1 MSAVDSRKYIADRV
15 RRHDYDRYFATL
27 FCPADRRAALLSL
40 YAFNLEIATIAES
53 TREPLIGAMRLQW
66 WRDAMPAILEGR
78 PPGHPVAVALAQA
91 VAGHDP
97 MRTPFDHMID
107 GREIDLDGEAPADL
121 AALESYAEATSSNLV
136 RLALAMLGASDA
148 AAETIAHHAGLAW
161 GLTGLL
167 RATPF
172 HAAQGRSHLLAGI
185 LAKPVA
191 DAARGHLEA
200 VRPLLP
206 ALPRRALG
214 AILPVAFI
222 EPYLARLARARHDPF
237 ANAVELPRSARQWRM
252 TMAALR
258 GRV

>member
-1 MSAVDSRKYIADRV
+1 MSAADSRKYIADRV

-53 TREPLIGAMRLQW
+53 TREPLIGGMRLQW
-66 WRDAMPAILEGR
+66 WRDAIPAILEGH
-78 PPGHPVAVALAQA
+78 PPGHPVAVALAEA
-91 VAGHDP
+91 AAGHDA
-97 MRTPFDHMID
+97 MRTPFDRMID
-107 GREIDLDGEAPADL
+107 GRELDLDDEAPKDL
-121 AALESYAEATSSNLV
+121 AALESYAEATSSSLV

-167 RATPF
+167 RAAPF
-172 HAAQGRSHLLAGI
+172 HAAQGRAHLLEAI
-185 LAKPVA
+185 MAEPVA
-191 DAARGHLEA
+191 DAARRHLDA
-200 VRPLLP
+200 VRPMLP
-206 ALPRRALG
+206 ALPRRALA
-214 AILPVAFI
+214 AILPVAFV

-237 ANAVELPRSARQWRM
+237 AGGVELPRHTRQWRM
-252 TMAALR
+252 TVAALR